1 VAIHTWQT
9 PASRYLGQVPLFGP
23 EDGVTV
29 RAPLGEGKGWWAGAP
44 SALYD
49 EESGRFYL
57 YYRVRKPREL
67 GRGVG
72 GRIAAGEDGISFD
85 DIWALGKEQLD
96 SPSVEKS
103 CLFKAEDGSWRLYI
117 SYVDPATNR
126 WRIDC
131 MVADAPSAFDP
142 AQRQPMLLPQELGL
156 EGVKDP
162 AVYRVGP
169 MYYMIV
175 SYAPAAAAGLSE
187 EDKHGT
193 ADIYNTGLVKSHT
206 GLATSGCGLRWHWQ
220 GDILSP
226 PDEGWDRYCT
236 RIGSILHTGVGF
248 LGFYDGSAS
257 VEENYE
263 EKAGLCLSYDL
274 RHWERA
280 TRGGPYVTSPH
291 GCIRYVEVVPVGDAL
306 YYYYEWTRADG
317 SHELRVTRVT
327 THGTRTQGCVV

>member
-1 VAIHTWQT
+1 MAIPQWQR
-9 PASRYLGQVPLFGP
+9 PASKYLAQIPLFGP

-29 RAPLGEGKGWWAGAP
+29 REPLGSGSGWWAGAP

-49 EESGRFYL
+49 EQSGRFYL

-72 GRIAAGEDGISFD
+72 CRIAAGEDGIVFE
-85 DIWALGKEQLD
+85 DIWQIDKEDLD

-103 CLFKAEDGSWRLYI
+103 CLFKAPDGSWRLYI
-117 SYVDPATNR
+117 SYVDPATNM

-131 MVADAPSAFDP
+131 MIADAPDEFNP
-142 AQRQPMLLPQELGL
+142 AGRRKVFVPEELGL
-156 EGVKDP
+156 EGIKDP
-162 AVYRVGP
+162 MVYRIGP

-175 SYAPAAAAGLSE
+175 SYAPAAAPGASD

-193 ADIYNTGLVKSHT
+193 ADVYNTGIVKSHT
-206 GLATSGCGLRWHWQ
+206 GLATSGCGLNWDWQ

-236 RIGSILHTGVGF
+236 RIGSILYRPPVF
-248 LGFYDGSAS
+248 IGFYDGSAS

-263 EKAGLCLSYDL
+263 EKAGLAVSYDL
-274 RHWERA
+274 RNWERVTDA
-280 TRGGPYVTSPH
+280 GPCVTSPH
-291 GCIRYVEVVPVGDAL
+291 GCIRYVEVLPVGDAL

-317 SHELRVTRVT
+317 SHELRVTRVE
-327 THGTRTQGCVV
+327 VS

>member
-1 VAIHTWQT
+1 MAVPGWQT
-9 PASRYLGQVPLFGP
+9 AASRYLGQIPLFGR

-29 RAPLGEGKGWWAGAP
+29 RAPLGEGPGWWAGAP

-72 GRIAAGEDGISFD
+72 CRIAASEDGINFE
-85 DIWALGKEQLD
+85 DIWEIGKGDLD

-117 SYVDPATNR
+117 SYVDPATNQ

-131 MVADAPSAFDP
+131 IVADAPDAFDP
-142 AQRQPMLLPQELGL
+142 AARTKMLVPGELGL

-169 MYYMIV
+169 MHYMIV
-175 SYAPAAAAGLSE
+175 SYAPAAGAGVSDK
-187 EDKHGT
+187 DKHGT
-193 ADIYNTGLVKSHT
+193 ADVYNTGIVKSHT
-206 GLATSGCGLRWHWQ
+206 GLATSCCGLCWHWQ
-220 GDILSP
+220 GDIFSP
-226 PDEGWDRYCT
+226 RDAGWDQYCA
-236 RIGSILHTGVGF
+236 RIGSILHTGTAF

-263 EKAGLCLSYDL
+263 EKAGLCISYDL
-274 RHWERA
+274 RNWERV
-280 TRGGPYVTSPH
+280 TRGAPYVTSPH

-317 SHELRVTRVT
+317 SHELRVTRVAM
-327 THGTRTQGCVV
+327 H

>member
-1 VAIHTWQT
+1 MAVPQWQG
-9 PASRYLGQVPLFGP
+9 PAAKYLAQIPLFGP

-29 RAPLGEGKGWWAGAP
+29 RAPLDSGPGWWAGAP
-44 SALYD
+44 GALYD
-49 EESGRFYL
+49 EQSGRFYL

-72 GRIAAGEDGISFD
+72 CRIAASDDGIVFD
-85 DIWALGKEQLD
+85 DIWQIGKEDLD

-103 CLFKAEDGSWRLYI
+103 CIFKAPDGSWRLYI
-117 SYVDPATNR
+117 SYVDPATNM

-131 MVADAPSAFDP
+131 MVADAPDEFDP
-142 AQRQPMLLPQELGL
+142 SERRTMLLPEELGL

-162 AVYRVGP
+162 MVYRIGP
-169 MYYMIV
+169 MYCMIA
-175 SYAPAAAAGLSE
+175 SYAPAATSGASD

-193 ADIYNTGLVKSHT
+193 ADVYNTGIVKSHT
-206 GLATSGCGLRWHWQ
+206 GLATSGCGLSWHWQ

-226 PDEGWDRYCT
+226 PEEGWDRYCT
-236 RIGSILHTGVGF
+236 RIGSILYRPPVF
-248 LGFYDGSAS
+248 IGFYDGSAS

-263 EKAGLCLSYDL
+263 EQAGLAVSYDL
-274 RHWERA
+274 RHWERV
-280 TRGGPYVTSPH
+280 TRSAPYVTSPH

-317 SHELRVTRVT
+317 SHELRVTRVE
-327 THGTRTQGCVV
+327 VS